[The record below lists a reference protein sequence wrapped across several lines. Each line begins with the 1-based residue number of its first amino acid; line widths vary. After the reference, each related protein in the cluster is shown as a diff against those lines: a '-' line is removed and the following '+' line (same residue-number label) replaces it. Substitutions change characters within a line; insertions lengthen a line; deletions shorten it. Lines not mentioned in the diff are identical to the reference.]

1 MSDAD
6 HRVPPAIGVLIVVA
20 LAWPTLKRIVAD
32 ARARRLSAHSLPV
45 LGAGAA
51 LIVGTWTSAALV
63 LILVRLADLVERA
76 AIQRSRVA
84 MHALEDL
91 RPHTANVEH
100 GDHVHT
106 VLADVVAPGAIVVVR
121 PGERV
126 PVDGV
131 IVDGTAMVD
140 QSALTGDPLPSRCAT
155 GDHIFAASITHGGVI
170 RIRAETVGANSAFG
184 RVVSAVENAEADRPR
199 LAGAVDR
206 LARWYAPIIL
216 AVACG
221 CWLFGRGALSAAS
234 VLIIACSCSLIV
246 TVPIAT
252 LASIAAAARRG
263 TLIKSGRALE
273 SLAAVDVLLIDKT
286 GTLTA
291 GAPVVV
297 DVEAIEGFGEGE
309 LLELAACVEQHAPHP
324 LARAVCRAASER
336 DATVRPV
343 DDFVLVAGAGV
354 AASLGGARVAVGS
367 ERWLCPAPAPSELAA
382 ALERWRQKGFSTMVV
397 TRDETL
403 IGAIA
408 VADRLRP
415 DAEAAIRLLRAMEIG
430 TIEILTGD
438 HADAATALAR
448 RLGISGRGG
457 LLPDEK
463 LAVVQEYQRR
473 KLTVAMIGDGT
484 NDVLALAGADAGIAI
499 GATGVAVAS
508 QAADLVLLRDDW
520 MLVPDAIAM
529 ARRTMRLVRMNL
541 AGSVLYNL
549 VAVTL
554 ALSGH
559 VTPVFAAAAHTIPDL
574 GVLANSARL
583 MRNPGRAGG
592 GST

>member
-1 MSDAD
+1 
-6 HRVPPAIGVLIVVA
+6 
-20 LAWPTLKRIVAD
+20 
-32 ARARRLSAHSLPV
+32 
-45 LGAGAA
+45 
-51 LIVGTWTSAALV
+51 
-63 LILVRLADLVERA
+63 
-76 AIQRSRVA
+76 
-84 MHALEDL
+84 
-91 RPHTANVEH
+91 
-100 GDHVHT
+100 
-106 VLADVVAPGAIVVVR
+106 
-121 PGERV
+121 
-126 PVDGV
+126 
-131 IVDGTAMVD
+131 
-140 QSALTGDPLPSRCAT
+140 
-155 GDHIFAASITHGGVI
+155 
-170 RIRAETVGANSAFG
+170 
-184 RVVSAVENAEADRPR
+184 
-199 LAGAVDR
+199 
-206 LARWYAPIIL
+206 
-216 AVACG
+216 
-221 CWLFGRGALSAAS
+221 
-234 VLIIACSCSLIV
+234 
-246 TVPIAT
+246 
-252 LASIAAAARRG
+252 
-263 TLIKSGRALE
+263 
-273 SLAAVDVLLIDKT
+273 
-286 GTLTA
+286 
-291 GAPVVV
+291 
-297 DVEAIEGFGEGE
+297 
-309 LLELAACVEQHAPHP
+309 
-324 LARAVCRAASER
+324 
-336 DATVRPV
+336 
-343 DDFVLVAGAGV
+343 
-354 AASLGGARVAVGS
+354 
-367 ERWLCPAPAPSELAA
+367 
-382 ALERWRQKGFSTMVV
+382 
-397 TRDETL
+397 
-403 IGAIA
+403 
-408 VADRLRP
+408 
-415 DAEAAIRLLRAMEIG
+415 MEIG